1 MKTIETTI
9 FVDEQGQLTLK
20 VPEGIA
26 PGHHRIVLVIDE
38 QVSLEGAQTVEAID
52 ADFAEMAH
60 DEDYQAEA
68 QQMEQEFSLAQWE
81 AFKMAEV
88 EE

>member
-9 FVDEQGQLTLK
+9 FIDEQGHLTLK

-38 QVSLEGAQTVEAID
+38 QVSLENAQTAEEID
-52 ADFAEMAH
+52 ADFAEMAQ
-60 DEDYQAEA
+60 DEEYQAEV
-68 QQMEQEFSLAQWE
+68 QRIEQEFSIAQWE
-81 AFKMAEV
+81 AFKTAEV